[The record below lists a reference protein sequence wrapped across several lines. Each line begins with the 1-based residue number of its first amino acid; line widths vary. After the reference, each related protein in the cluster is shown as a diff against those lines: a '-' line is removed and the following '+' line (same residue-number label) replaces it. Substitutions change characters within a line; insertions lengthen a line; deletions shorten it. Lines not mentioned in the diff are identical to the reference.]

1 LRQLKQSSATIGKS
15 LRESLELQYS
25 LEKERSTY
33 NELAQFGSRLFFAIQ
48 ELSKLNVCYQF
59 SVQAFMHIFL
69 KNLDSKNVTLFYDK
83 SLYRLSL
90 DDL

>member
-1 LRQLKQSSATIGKS
+1 
-15 LRESLELQYS
+15 
-25 LEKERSTY
+25 
-33 NELAQFGSRLFFAIQ
+33 LFFAIQ